1 MLRLA
6 VTSLALLG
14 ALSVGASLQAHDYTL
29 GDLKIGHPWAR
40 VSAVQNGAAYMTI
53 ATTGTT
59 GDRLVTA
66 ASPVADRV
74 ELHTHIMDGNVMR
87 MRQVPAIEVKPGETA
102 TLKPGGLHVML
113 LGLKKPLTEGLAFPL
128 TLTFEKAGRI
138 EVEVNVQ
145 KDEATGG
152 HNAPMPGQSQPGHSQ
167 PGNMHRGH

>member
-6 VTSLALLG
+6 VTRLAFLG
-14 ALSVGASLQAHDYTL
+14 ALFASPSLQAHDYTL

-59 GDRLVTA
+59 GDRLVSA
-66 ASPVADRV
+66 ASPAADRV

-128 TLTFEKAGRI
+128 TLTFEKAGTI
-138 EVEVNVQ
+138 DVEVKVQ
-145 KDEATGG
+145 KDEASGG
-152 HNAPMPGQSQPGHSQ
+152 HGAPASSPSQPGT
-167 PGNMHRGH
+167 MHRGH